1 MKRDV
6 NRDVTGDVNR
16 DVTGDVTREVGGA
29 ENGEGNPGAS
39 GATHPIVGSTEH
51 RAESSY
57 VGVKALVL
65 GASGFIGRWVAR
77 SLSGAG
83 AHVISAV
90 RDADG
95 MHAIARQYGISGDIV
110 AVDLT
115 DSNAIESLFASRR
128 PSITFNLAGYGVD
141 RSERDDALARRINTD
156 LVGAVV
162 RLSERYADHAWR
174 GLRLVHTG
182 SALEYGEI
190 GGHLPE
196 DAAPNPNTLYGQTK
210 LAGTRL
216 LVEARLP
223 QAVAARLFTIY
234 GPGEHTGR
242 LLPTLLD
249 ARRSGEPVPLSAGT
263 QRRDFTYVADVA
275 EGLLALGL
283 QSSVPGGV
291 VNLATGK
298 LYSVREFAETAARV
312 LAIPA
317 ERLHFGAVAQRSDEM
332 PHDTVSVDR
341 LRQSIAWVP
350 TTDVADGVRRAA
362 HFLDQVTA

>member
-1 MKRDV
+1 MS
-6 NRDVTGDVNR
+6 
-16 DVTGDVTREVGGA
+16 
-29 ENGEGNPGAS
+29 ENGRETVRA
-39 GATHPIVGSTEH
+39 IVGSSAN

-77 SLSGAG
+77 TLSEAG

-90 RDADG
+90 RDVDA
-95 MHAIARQYGISGDIV
+95 MRAIAASYGITGEIIP
-110 AVDLT
+110 VDLT
-115 DSNAIESLFASRR
+115 DSATIEALFASHR

-141 RSERDDALARRINTD
+141 RSERDDAMARRINTD
-156 LVGAVV
+156 LVAE
-162 RLSERYADHAWR
+162 LALFSARYANDSWR

-196 DAAPNPNTLYGQTK
+196 DATPNPTTLYGQTK

-216 LVEARLP
+216 LLDAALP
-223 QAVAARLFTIY
+223 GTVAARLFTVY
-234 GPGEHTGR
+234 GPGEHAGR
-242 LLPTLLD
+242 LLPTLFD
-249 ARRSGEPVPLSAGT
+249 ARRSTAPIPLSAGT
-263 QRRDFTYVADVA
+263 QRRDFTFVEDVAD
-275 EGLLALGL
+275 GLLALGL
-283 QSSVPGGV
+283 LPSLPGGV

-317 ERLHFGAVAQRSDEM
+317 EQLHFGAVAQRSDEM
-332 PHDTVSVDR
+332 PHDSVSVDR
-341 LRQSIAWVP
+341 LRQTVAWVP

-362 HFLDQVTA
+362 HLLDRVSN